1 MRWFTPVSAAR
12 LLDMINLGQL
22 THSVQQNCDISDA
35 QFAGHYSLCTFLLKM
50 REYYRWEY
58 DIPLTAPLEKSDVGN
73 WLTQREQQWDGIS
86 EHTLCPLL
94 IGEQSFD
101 PFDSAGLNAVLT
113 PLRWVYSGGY
123 GLFHKPQF
131 FLADLI
137 RTEQHADVTFY
148 VSGCEY
154 ARELSASPAMALG
167 ETVFIRQESLRRL
180 VWEKIEE
187 WRWKQN
193 ANAPLARALACYPAT
208 TDLDRT
214 LEHMTSN
221 ETHTLILHELGEVK
235 IGRLLGPRWE
245 VMLAALQ
252 NPKAEFL
259 ARAVRDHWADCL
271 VTFPALLA
279 QDNRAALHF
288 YFANFTGLRREIF
301 PEAHSVYQR
310 WCNGAGS
317 TEWRD
322 LCERGVQ
329 RWNEAANLL
338 LDEYARAPDNID
350 VYIENQFDNT
360 VPATLSCA
368 R

>member
-1 MRWFTPVSAAR
+1 MF
-12 LLDMINLGQL
+12 NLGQL

-58 DIPLTAPLEKSDVGN
+58 EIPLITPLPKSEVGT
-73 WLTQREQQWDGIS
+73 WLAGREQMWDKLS
-86 EHTLCPLL
+86 EHTLHPLPA
-94 IGEQSFD
+94 GERVFD
-101 PFDSAGLNAVLT
+101 PFDSAGLNAALT
-113 PLRWVYSGGY
+113 PLGAVYSGGY
-123 GLFHKPQF
+123 GLFNKPQF
-131 FLADLI
+131 FLGSLI
-137 RTEQHADVTFY
+137 RNEIHSDVTFY

-167 ETVFIRQESLRRL
+167 DTVFIRQESLRRL

-193 ANAPLARALACYPAT
+193 TNAPLARALACYPAS
-208 TDLDRT
+208 TDLQRT
-214 LEHMTSN
+214 LEHMTEN

-245 VMLAALQ
+245 TMLAALQ
-252 NPKAEFL
+252 RPKAEFL
-259 ARAVRDHWADCL
+259 ARAVRDHCADCL
-271 VTFPALLA
+271 VTLPALLA

-301 PEAHSVYQR
+301 PEAHSIYQR
-310 WCNGAGS
+310 WCDGANS
-317 TEWRD
+317 AEWRSM
-322 LCERGVQ
+322 CEHGVQ
-329 RWNEAANLL
+329 RWHQTANTL
-338 LDEYARAPDNID
+338 LDEFARAPGHID
-350 VYIENQFDNT
+350 TYIETFFDNT
-360 VPATLSCA
+360 VPDAASCA